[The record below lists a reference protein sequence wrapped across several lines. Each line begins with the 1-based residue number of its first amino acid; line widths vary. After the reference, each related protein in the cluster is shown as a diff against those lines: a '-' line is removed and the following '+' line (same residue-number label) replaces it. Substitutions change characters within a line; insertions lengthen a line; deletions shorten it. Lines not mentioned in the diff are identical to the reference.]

1 MAPSNVTRIAG
12 KRALWRVP
20 VFAVLAIG
28 EFFLTSV
35 AFELTGDPDYDIDVI
50 SFANGI
56 ARFSVVAALTFGLA
70 AWPLRRKLV
79 DRWLQTA
86 ATHEFKLCLAINL
99 GLFSA
104 LLATRF
110 ILSITPSLPS
120 TMAAGYCALLLTTGA
135 SLAFVLAPISFWR
148 AIPAIAPVEL
158 ALAAAGAGFAM
169 FASWLAQ
176 ESWTVLA
183 SATLNVVSWILN
195 LYETGVEV
203 DQARFILGVGE
214 FRVEIA
220 PSCSGYEGV
229 GLVIVF
235 VAIYLWAFRRELAF
249 PNALLLFPIGIT
261 LIWLLN
267 AVRIAVLVSIGAHL
281 VPEIAVNGF
290 HSQAGWIIFLAVT
303 VGLIIAS
310 HQIPFFRAHDRRRL
324 AVTVGAR
331 LSSGRDPTLA
341 FLAPFMAL
349 MATSILAHA
358 VAPYDRW
365 LYPVKV
371 IAVVATLWMF
381 RDVYLRLLSRVSMLS
396 VIAGAVIGVIWIA
409 TDPAPAGESPLGIWL
424 AALPAWVAAAW
435 LTFRAFG
442 SVILVPIA
450 EELAF
455 RGYLHR
461 ALIAKRF
468 ESVEPGHFAWV
479 ALVVSSAAFG
489 LMHQRWLSAA
499 LAGGVY
505 ALLMYRTNRL
515 SDPIAAHM
523 ASNGV
528 IVLWAIANEQWSL
541 L

>member
-1 MAPSNVTRIAG
+1 MAISNVTRTAAPGAVWRIALFA
-12 KRALWRVP
+12 AL
-20 VFAVLAIG
+20 AVG
-28 EFFLTSV
+28 ELFLTSV
-35 AFELTGDPDYDIDVI
+35 AFRLRGGPGFHYEPILVANAIAHFGVLTLI
-50 SFANGI
+50 
-56 ARFSVVAALTFGLA
+56 TFCLA
-70 AWPLRRKLV
+70 AWPLRRRIFAL
-79 DRWLQTA
+79 WIETA
-86 ATHEFKLCLAINL
+86 ATHRFMLCLAVNL
-99 GLFSA
+99 GLFAA
-104 LLATRF
+104 LVTTRF
-110 ILSITPSLPS
+110 LLSIAPAMPWNI
-120 TMAAGYCALLLTTGA
+120 AVGYCALLITTGA
-135 SLAFVLAPISFWR
+135 SLALVLAPISFWR

-183 SATLNVVSWILN
+183 SATLNVVYWILN

-203 DQARFILGVGE
+203 DQARFILGVGD

-220 PSCSGYEGV
+220 ASCSGYEGV
-229 GLVIVF
+229 GLIMAF
-235 VAIYLWAFRRELAF
+235 VSIYLWVFRRELAF
-249 PNALLLFPIGIT
+249 PNALLLFPIGIAT
-261 LIWLLN
+261 IWVLN
-267 AVRIAVLVSIGAHL
+267 AVRIAGLISIGAH
-281 VPEIAVNGF
+281 VAPEIAVNGF

-303 VGLIIAS
+303 IGIIAVS
-310 HQIPFFRAHDRRRL
+310 HRVSFFRARTGRP
-324 AVTVGAR
+324 AVTPGVR
-331 LSSGRDPTLA
+331 LNSGRDPTLA

-349 MATSILAHA
+349 MATSIIAHA

-381 RDVYLRLLSRVSMLS
+381 RDIYLRLLSRVSMLA
-396 VIAGAVIGVIWIA
+396 VIAGAAVGVIWIA
-409 TDPAPAGESPLGIWL
+409 TDPAPAGESALGIWL
-424 AALPAWVAAAW
+424 AALPAWVAAVW
-435 LTFRAFG
+435 LAFRAFG

-499 LAGGVY
+499 LAGAVY
-505 ALLMYRTNRL
+505 ALLMYRANRL